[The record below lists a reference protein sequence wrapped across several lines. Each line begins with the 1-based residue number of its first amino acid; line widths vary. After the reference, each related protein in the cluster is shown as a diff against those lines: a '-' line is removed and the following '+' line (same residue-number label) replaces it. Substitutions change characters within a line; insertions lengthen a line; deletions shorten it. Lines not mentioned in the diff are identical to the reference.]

1 MTRRKSLRVSPSP
14 PVSVNPLIREPIPGL
29 VRRISVPVSVGMFFQ
44 TMYNVVDT
52 WAAGR
57 ISTEALAA
65 LTASFPVF
73 FLMIAVAHGSQAA
86 TNALISHALGRED
99 ADTARELAGQSLFF
113 GTWASVTTGL
123 AGWFSAPTLFRLL
136 GVDGLTAELALSYMR
151 TLFWATPFIV
161 LSSTLNGM
169 LMARGNTR
177 PFRDSLILGF
187 FANIVL
193 DLWFVF
199 GGWGLPAMGFQ
210 GIARATVL
218 LQGLTTLYLWISTVR
233 AGLIPPSGFA
243 HLHPRRKAQL
253 RLISQGFPAGLNML
267 TIAVGI
273 FVFTY
278 YAGTLGTQVLAAYG
292 TAMRIEQL
300 ALLPTIGLNSAAM
313 TLAGHSYGA
322 RRPDRLRETVLT
334 CLKFG
339 GVIYLVGAPLVAG
352 FAPYWM
358 GLFSSDPEVIAIG
371 STILRIAMIT
381 LYAYVI
387 LFTATSTL
395 QGLQRPQFAIWM
407 GLFRQ
412 LFLPVLLVPFL
423 MNRLHPSHLGI
434 WFGSFSAVWAGALLT
449 LAYLFRTWRKLRAEF
464 EHPPFPSGSPPDP
477 TQKAFDIA

>member
-1 MTRRKSLRVSPSP
+1 MPALVSS
-14 PVSVNPLIREPIPGL
+14 NPLTREPIPKL
-29 VRRISVPVSVGMFFQ
+29 VRQIAVPVSVGMFFQ

-57 ISTEALAA
+57 LSTEALAA

-73 FLMIAVAHGSQAA
+73 FLIIAVAHGSQSA

-99 ADTARELAGQSLFF
+99 EDTARELAGQSLFF
-113 GTWASVTTGL
+113 ATWASLTAGL
-123 AGWFSAPTLFRLL
+123 VGWFSAPDLFRLL
-136 GVDGLTAELALSYMR
+136 GISGITAELALSYIR
-151 TLFWATPFIV
+151 TLFWATPFFV
-161 LSSTLNGM
+161 LNSTFNGM

-199 GGWGLPAMGFQ
+199 GGFGLPAMGFP

-218 LQGLTTLYLWISTVR
+218 LQGLTTLYLWITTVR

-243 HLHPRRKAQL
+243 HLHPRWRAQR
-253 RLISQGFPAGLNML
+253 RLIGQGFPAGLNML

-278 YAGTLGTQVLAAYG
+278 FAGTLGTQVLAAFG
-292 TAMRIEQL
+292 TAMRIEQM

-322 RRPDRLRETVLT
+322 RRLDRLRETLFT
-334 CLKFG
+334 CFKFG
-339 GVIYLVGAPLVAG
+339 GIIYLVGAPIVAG
-352 FAPYWM
+352 FAPFWM

-371 STILRIAMIT
+371 TTILRIAMIT
-381 LYAYVI
+381 FYAFVI

-412 LFLPVLLVPFL
+412 LLLPMLLVPFL
-423 MNRLHPSHLGI
+423 MNRLTPSHLGI
-434 WFGSFSAVWAGALLT
+434 WFGSLLSVWSGALLT
-449 LAYLFRTWRKLRAEF
+449 LAYLLWTWTRLKREFSAVPPRA
-464 EHPPFPSGSPPDP
+464 
-477 TQKAFDIA
+477 

>member
-1 MTRRKSLRVSPSP
+1 MSLP
-14 PVSVNPLIREPIPGL
+14 PPLPANPLIHEPIPNL
-29 VRRISVPVSVGMFFQ
+29 VRQIAVPVSVGMFFQ

-73 FLMIAVAHGSQAA
+73 FLIIAVAHGSQSA
-86 TNALISHALGRED
+86 TNALISHALGRGDE
-99 ADTARELAGQSLFF
+99 ATARELAGQSLFF
-113 GTWASVTTGL
+113 ATWASL
-123 AGWFSAPTLFRLL
+123 SAGVVGWLSAPALFRLL
-136 GVDGLTAELALSYMR
+136 GISGLPAELALRYIR
-151 TLFWATPFIV
+151 TLFWATPFFV
-161 LSSTLNGM
+161 LNATFNGM

-199 GGWGLPAMGFQ
+199 GGFGLPAMGFP

-218 LQGLTTLYLWISTVR
+218 LQGLTTLYLWITTVR

-243 HLHPRRKAQL
+243 HLHPRWKAQQ
-253 RLISQGFPAGLNML
+253 RLIGQGFPAGLNML

-278 YAGTLGTQVLAAYG
+278 FAGTLGTQVLAAFG
-292 TAMRIEQL
+292 TAMRIEQM

-322 RRPDRLRETVLT
+322 GRMDRLRETVLT

-339 GVIYLVGAPLVAG
+339 GAIYLVGAPIVAA
-352 FAPYWM
+352 FAPFWM
-358 GLFSSDPEVIAIG
+358 GLFSNDPEVVAIG
-371 STILRIAMIT
+371 SLILRISMIT
-381 LYAYVI
+381 FYAFVI

-395 QGLQRPQFAIWM
+395 QGLQRPHFAVWM

-412 LFLPVLLVPFL
+412 LLLPLLLVPFL
-423 MNRLHPSHLGI
+423 MKRLQPPHLGI
-434 WFGSFSAVWAGALLT
+434 WFGSLASVWSGALLT
-449 LAYLFRTWRKLRAEF
+449 LAYLFWTWRHLKNESASAGSVAEPIK
-464 EHPPFPSGSPPDP
+464 HPGHSRPKGL
-477 TQKAFDIA
+477 